1 MICENCHKENR
12 KVAKFCRWCGS
23 VLVSERDP
31 LDNIVGLES
40 MKRELQ
46 NIVETFSFLHSR
58 QETKDIRLGVN
69 TIIIGNT
76 GTGKTMLSEVLRDYF
91 YKNKIIEKAKLRIV
105 DAVDY
110 AHFVEKW
117 DANIKDARNGVLFF
131 DNVQKLLPDSYSK
144 SVNPLDK
151 LFVEMNNWN
160 DNPIV
165 ILAGLPTGLNEF
177 LEANPAIRNRF
188 KYIFN
193 LPDYNYLELTDM
205 CKGVLEQKYGIKQL
219 TPEANNKLEKLFR
232 YEIKKKDDSFG
243 NGHLAKKIAEEIFTS
258 YITHAA
264 IDKRLFVDEGDIER
278 YTPPERSLDD
288 IIGELDEFIG
298 MKEVKQAV
306 REIAYEVKNNIE
318 REERGLETSKLS
330 MHFVLTGNPGTGK
343 TTIARKL
350 GEIFESIGFLDSGH
364 VVEVDRSQMVSQYVG
379 ETPKL
384 VDKLCDKA
392 MGGIL
397 FIDEAYTLAPQNNAG
412 TKDEQGTQALE
423 RLMKRMEDDRGK
435 FVVIAAGYKTEME
448 HLLRINPGMKS
459 RFNRF
464 LNIDDYN
471 PDELFEILCLFAK
484 KRSLRFTEEA
494 QHIARL
500 AIKQIYASRDKN
512 FANAREIRTLFEL
525 ILSRQA
531 ERLSKNMSDAK
542 SNDVLQTIEATD
554 IPYDKPEVVDYTT
567 ALNELNG
574 LIGLANV
581 KSEISNLA
589 ASLNL
594 QIQRGENPSRS
605 GKHYIFTGNPG
616 TGKTTVA
623 RIMAKVLK
631 SLGIVPRGQ
640 LVEVDR
646 SQLVAGFAGQTAIK
660 TNQAIDSALGG
671 ILFIDEAYTL
681 NQSGND
687 NFGKE
692 AIDTLLKRLED
703 DRGKF
708 VCIIAGYTKEM
719 SDFMQ
724 TNPGLSSRFAEPI
737 HFDDYSPE
745 ELLQIFMQIAKEKNY
760 VISDEVRNAVSN
772 ELQSLYVRRTKNFGN
787 AREVRH
793 LFDDAVSRQ
802 GKRLMEEVQKPD
814 FDKKLM
820 FEFTLDDISNE
831 QTKPEKSLDTILA
844 ELDEFVGMN
853 KVKEI
858 IRRIAVQTVF
868 MQERIKKG
876 IGEIEASALNF
887 VITGNPGTGK
897 TSVARKLG
905 EVFKAVGLLPTSK
918 VIEVDRG
925 QMIGQYLG
933 ETPKIVNEQ
942 CDRAMGG
949 ILFID
954 EAYTLMSGGSDDRY
968 GKEAV
973 ETLMKR
979 MEDDRGKF
987 VVIAAGYQAEM
998 TSFLQTNPGL
1008 EGRFTHRLHID
1019 DYNEMELMEIFKKL
1033 LKKKKYELAPT
1044 AEGVLMEKIIKLCI
1058 SKTAS
1063 FANAREVIRLFDHTI
1078 QHLSLRVSMMP
1089 AETRTE
1095 TDYVMIQPEDF
1106 EE

>member
-1 MICENCHKENR
+1 M
-12 KVAKFCRWCGS
+12 AKFCRWCGS
-23 VLVSERDP
+23 VLVSEREP
-31 LDNIVGLES
+31 LDGIVGLES

-76 GTGKTMLSEVLRDYF
+76 GTGKTTLSEVLRDYF
-91 YKNKIIEKAKLRIV
+91 YKNKIIEKPKLRIV

-117 DANIKDARNGVLFF
+117 DANIKDARNGILFF

-188 KYIFN
+188 KYIFY
-193 LPDYNYLELTDM
+193 LPDYNHLELTQI
-205 CKGVLEQKYGIKQL
+205 CKGILEQKYGIKQI
-219 TPEANNKLEKLFR
+219 TPEANKKLEKYFK
-232 YEIKKKDDSFG
+232 YEVKKKDESFG
-243 NGHLAKKIAEEIFTS
+243 NGHLAKNVAEEIFTS

-264 IDKRLFVDEGDIER
+264 IDKRLCIEESDINL
-278 YTPPERSLDD
+278 YVPPERSLND
-288 IIGELDEFIG
+288 ILGELDEFIG
-298 MKEVKQAV
+298 MDEVKKAV
-306 REIAYEVKNNIE
+306 HDIALEVKNNVE
-318 REERGLETSKLS
+318 REKRGLETVKPS

-350 GEIFESIGFLDSGH
+350 GEIFESIGFLNSGH

-392 MGGIL
+392 LGGIL
-397 FIDEAYTLAPQNNAG
+397 FIDEAYTLSPQNDAG
-412 TKDEQGTQALE
+412 TKDEQGRQALE

-435 FVVIAAGYKTEME
+435 FVVIAAGYKTQMDS
-448 HLLRINPGMKS
+448 LLRINPGLKS

-464 LNIDDYN
+464 LNIDDYT
-471 PDELFEILCLFAK
+471 PDELYDILHLFAK
-484 KRSLRFTEEA
+484 RRKLSFTQEA
-494 QHIARL
+494 DYVARL
-500 AIKQIYASRDKN
+500 AVKQIYASRDKN
-512 FANAREIRTLFEL
+512 FANAREIRTLFEH

-531 ERLSKNMSDAK
+531 ERLSKNGLNAQSDET
-542 SNDVLQTIEATD
+542 LQTIEASD
-554 IPYDKPEVVDYTT
+554 IPYDKPEVVDYSV
-567 ALNELNG
+567 ALNELNE
-574 LIGLANV
+574 LIGLSSV

-589 ASLNL
+589 ATLNL
-594 QIQRGENPSRS
+594 QIQKGENPNNS
-605 GKHYIFTGNPG
+605 GKHYVFTGNPG

-631 SLGIVPRGQ
+631 SLGIIPQGQ
-640 LVEVDR
+640 LIEVDR
-646 SQLVAGFAGQTAIK
+646 SNLVAGYAGQTAIK
-660 TNQAIDSALGG
+660 TNQVIDSALGG

-681 NQSGND
+681 NQSSND
-687 NFGKE
+687 TFGKE

-719 SDFMQ
+719 NDFLA
-724 TNPGLSSRFAEPI
+724 TNPGLSSRFAAPI
-737 HFDDYSPE
+737 HFDDYSPD
-745 ELLQIFMQIAKEKNY
+745 ELLQIFMQISKQKNY
-760 VISDEVRNAVSN
+760 IISDKVKKAVKN
-772 ELQSLYVRRTKNFGN
+772 ELQNRYLRRTKNFGN

-793 LFDDAVSRQ
+793 LFNDAVSRQ
-802 GKRLMEEVQKPD
+802 GKRLMEEVKAPD
-814 FDKKLM
+814 FDKSRM
-820 FEFTLDDISNE
+820 FEFAVSDINDG
-831 QTKPEKSLDTILA
+831 QTNIDKPLDTILS
-844 ELDEFVGMN
+844 ELDEFVGMKN
-853 KVKEI
+853 VKEA
-858 IRRIAVQTVF
+858 IRRIAVQAVF
-868 MQERIKKG
+868 MQERIDKG
-876 IGEIEASALNF
+876 LGEVEASSMNF
-887 VITGNPGTGK
+887 IITGNPGTGK
-897 TSVARKLG
+897 TSIARKLG

-918 VIEVDRG
+918 IVEVDRG

-933 ETPKIVNEQ
+933 ETPKIVNEL

-954 EAYTLMSGGSDDRY
+954 EAYTLISGGNDDRY
-968 GKEAV
+968 GKEAI

-979 MEDDRGKF
+979 MEDDKGKF
-987 VVIAAGYQAEM
+987 VVIAAGYQKEM
-998 TSFLQTNPGL
+998 KSFLRCNPGL
-1008 EGRFTHRLHID
+1008 ESRFTHNLHID
-1019 DYNEMELMEIFKKL
+1019 DYNESELKEIFKRL
-1033 LKKKKYELAPT
+1033 LKKKNYELAPT
-1044 AEGVLMEKIIKLCI
+1044 AEGALMERIICL
-1058 SKTAS
+1058 SQNRS
-1063 FANAREVIRLFDHTI
+1063 EHFANAREIHNLFNKTI

-1089 AETRTE
+1089 AENRTE
-1095 TDYVMIQPEDF
+1095 KDYIMILPEDF